1 MSGQS
6 PVGSGH
12 ARLRDI
18 VLVAG
23 ILVLLMAAL
32 GVVLVQ
38 AWPPAPQAAPDGG
51 TRAPAETV
59 VVRLPGWSP
68 RISRETSLFV
78 IVAAAGAIGA
88 TVHALRSLY
97 WYVGNRALRRS
108 WLLMYLFLPFIGAAF
123 GLMVYLV
130 LRGGLTAPA
139 GTAADLNPYGITAV
153 AALVGLFSRE
163 TAEKLRAVFAT
174 LLAPPQAGRD
184 QALRPQI
191 DAVEPSSGAVG
202 RLVTIRGVGLGSA
215 SSVRFGGV
223 DAPAMDVT
231 DTGLR
236 VAVPPGAAS
245 GRLVV
250 TTPGGSASSPTEFTV
265 E

>member
-6 PVGSGH
+6 PVGTGH

-18 VLVAG
+18 AVMAVFL
-23 ILVLLMAAL
+23 LLLMAAL

-38 AWPPAPQAAPDGG
+38 AWPPAPEAAPDGG

-59 VVRLPGWSP
+59 RVHLLGWDP

-97 WYVGNRALRRS
+97 WYVGNRSLRRS

-174 LLAPPQAGRD
+174 LLSPPQPGRD

-191 DAVEPSSGAVG
+191 DAVEPASGAVG
-202 RLVTIRGVGLGSA
+202 RLVTVRGVGLGAA
-215 SSVRFGGV
+215 SSVRFGAA
-223 DAPAMDVT
+223 DAPATDVT

-236 VAVPPGAAS
+236 VVVPPGATS

-250 TTPGGSASSPTEFTV
+250 TTPGGSAVSPAEFTV